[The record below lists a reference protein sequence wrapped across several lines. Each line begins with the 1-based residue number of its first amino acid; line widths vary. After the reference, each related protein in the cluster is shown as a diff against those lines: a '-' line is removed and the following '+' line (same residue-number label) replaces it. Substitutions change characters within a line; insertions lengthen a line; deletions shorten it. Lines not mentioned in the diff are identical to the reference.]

1 MKKIFTNRLS
11 TEEMFKLSNSELDD
25 YQEFINSIK
34 NHNSDILHVSFNKE
48 DHTFYIDYD
57 DYYSFW
63 FTTSD
68 YLIWF
73 LRILE
78 SDINI
83 KDLSLN
89 KDVSHHTK
97 KVQVNL
103 ILNELEKRGLKL

>member
-11 TEEMFKLSNSELDD
+11 TEELFKLSNSELDD
-25 YQEFINSIK
+25 YQEFVNSIK

-48 DHTFYIDYD
+48 DRTFYIDYD

-68 YLIWF
+68 YLIWL